1 MGEKIWESFE
11 RQCIE
16 WERVCVNR
24 LIPVAG
30 ALMPSL
36 ATQYKCSASLEAL
49 QAPSLEAPPGS
60 LLRLSVSNEPL
71 CRKSGYQVTWSP
83 PPWVVINWWSRR
95 SWSRWSRRRNH
106 EDLSLVCHQQ
116 PGHNCTRGRRKR
128 SFLILT
134 SPRKLSP
141 VTNTNIIL
149 KIDL

>member
-1 MGEKIWESFE
+1 M
-11 RQCIE
+11 
-16 WERVCVNR
+16 
-24 LIPVAG
+24 
-30 ALMPSL
+30 
-36 ATQYKCSASLEAL
+36 
-49 QAPSLEAPPGS
+49 PPGS

-71 CRKSGYQVTWSP
+71 CRKSGSQVTWSP
-83 PPWVVINWWSRR
+83 PPWVVINWWSR
-95 SWSRWSRRRNH
+95 WSRRRND

-149 KIDL
+149 KISFKTCETLETLRRIKQPKISINLVSVRARGQSGWKGEKKEQHLLWNWGGQGL

>member
-1 MGEKIWESFE
+1 M
-11 RQCIE
+11 
-16 WERVCVNR
+16 
-24 LIPVAG
+24 
-30 ALMPSL
+30 
-36 ATQYKCSASLEAL
+36 
-49 QAPSLEAPPGS
+49 PPGS

-71 CRKSGYQVTWSP
+71 CRKSGSQVTWSP

-95 SWSRWSRRRNH
+95 SWSRWSRWSRRRNH

-141 VTNTNIIL
+141 LPNTNIIL
-149 KIDL
+149 NIARSTTDAEIDSVTWIIFINNMVPLALVAYLATRLRHLH